1 MADPVEVGPDR
12 MGPDQVGAD
21 QVLVDGRRLTIV
33 HVLNDVEDLGNG
45 INNSTVELACAQRA
59 LGHDVVVASAG
70 GGQVALLERYGVRH
84 VVLVQ
89 ERTPASLLG
98 ARRRWASLVRSL
110 RPDVVHVHNL
120 TGAVLAGAG
129 LRRPYVLIAT
139 LHLEEKKGVGA
150 MALADRVIAFHDAA
164 RLRSLVPGRGDRQLD
179 VLRQGILGGARS
191 AADDASVPDVQHPA
205 VVTVCGMYEHKGVYD
220 LLQAFEAVLAEVPA
234 AHLYYVGG
242 GPDRDEL
249 QRRVDATSY
258 ADHVHVVGFH
268 PRPAPWLRAA
278 DVFVLASRREV
289 AALVL
294 AEARS
299 FGLAPVA
306 TRAGGIPTLV
316 EHDRSGLLSEP
327 GDVEALGGHI
337 VAMLTDEDLAKRLS
351 SSAAEGL
358 DDLTIRRF
366 AVDVLGVYGEALA
379 QRQGAVATASR

>member
-1 MADPVEVGPDR
+1 VVDQPEQTSVE
-12 MGPDQVGAD
+12 
-21 QVLVDGRRLTIV
+21 GRGLTIV

-59 LGHDVVVASAG
+59 LGHDVVVASRG
-70 GGQVALLERYGVRH
+70 GGQVALLESFGVRH

-89 ERTPASLLG
+89 ERTAGSLLG
-98 ARRRWASLVRSL
+98 ARRRWASLVRQL

-120 TGAVLAGAG
+120 TGALLAGLG
-129 LRRPYVLIAT
+129 LRRPYVLVAT
-139 LHLEEKKGVGA
+139 LHLEEKRGVGA
-150 MALADRVIAFHDAA
+150 MALADRVIAFHDSA
-164 RLRSLVPGRGDRQLD
+164 RLRSLVPGRGDRRLD
-179 VLRQGILGGARS
+179 VIRQGILGGARS
-191 AADDASVPDVQHPA
+191 VADDASTPDVQHPA
-205 VVTVCGMYEHKGVYD
+205 VVTVCGMYEHKGIYD
-220 LLQAFEAVLAEVPA
+220 LLEAFGAVLDAVPQ

-249 QRRVDATSY
+249 QRRADATPY

-327 GDVEALGGHI
+327 GDVAALGAN
-337 VAMLTDEDLAKRLS
+337 VVRVLTDAELAERLS
-351 SSAAEGL
+351 SEAAEGL

-366 AVDVLGVYGEALA
+366 AVDVLGVYRDELA
-379 QRQGAVATASR
+379 RRQGAVTTASR